1 MTAPVLEPVRAAS
14 DLPDAYAHW
23 HWWHGQLVAKN
34 LDDERGLHDTR
45 FPITGGAHYGY
56 AVGGRG

>member
-1 MTAPVLEPVRAAS
+1 MTAPILEPVRAAS

-34 LDDERGLHDTR
+34 LDDERDFKDVR
-45 FPITGGAHYGY
+45 FPITGGLCDGEQL
-56 AVGGRG
+56 GGRW